1 MKPPLFKSE
10 EEAINWVYLNI
21 PFVVL
26 PKKKAKTMLVC
37 AFSSVNAHSVVV
49 ENLGRELFKYQQES
63 INNNQ

>member
-1 MKPPLFKSE
+1 MKQLFKSE

-37 AFSSVNAHSVVV
+37 AFSSVNAHFQVI
-49 ENLGRELFKYQQES
+49 EHLGKQLYKHQQT
-63 INNNQ
+63 INEDNK